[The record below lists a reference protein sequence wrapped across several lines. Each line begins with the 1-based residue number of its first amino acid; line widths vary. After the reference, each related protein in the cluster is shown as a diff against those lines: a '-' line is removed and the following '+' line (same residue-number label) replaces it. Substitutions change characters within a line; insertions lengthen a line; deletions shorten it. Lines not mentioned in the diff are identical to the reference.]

1 MSGAMFAI
9 ALAVFGVLASY
20 WFFGMRRRREA
31 ETDAG
36 VRSLANMKWRE
47 CMGLV
52 MESLHADGYQ
62 EEHSTRQPGEGGTEF
77 LLRHGEDNVL
87 LSYKHGTAY
96 RIGEANVRDFAS
108 AVQMQGAKQ
117 GILITLGQAEDT
129 AMGVARKYGIKLI
142 DGVGLWP
149 RVDKYVSPAMRAA
162 VRAEARQKTSQGL
175 YVGAIVSVL
184 LGAIVFLATQEMA
197 PTELPPAARETPL
210 AAPKK
215 PAGPT
220 EQERIAAEITATQ
233 RALEE
238 VASLTDEQRLQRRA
252 EAAAKVGAITQVDN
266 AAWGTQSTLVLRL
279 VETDGKDEA
288 LIAEVCRTLVQY
300 EELRYTRVQL
310 EPPLDSTV
318 RVRWRQCQ

>member
-1 MSGAMFAI
+1 MFAVAI
-9 ALAVFGVLASY
+9 AVLGMIASY
-20 WFFGMRRRREA
+20 WFFGMRRRRQA
-31 ETDAG
+31 ETEAG

-77 LLRHGEDNVL
+77 LLRQGDENVL

-108 AVQMQGAKQ
+108 AVQMQGAKG

-129 AMGVARKYGIKLI
+129 AMGVARKYGIKLV

-149 RVDKYVSPAMRAA
+149 RVDRYVSPAMRTA
-162 VRAEARQKTSQGL
+162 VRKEATAATSQGL
-175 YVGAIVSVL
+175 WTGIVASALVGAAVY
-184 LGAIVFLATQEMA
+184 FATAQMA
-197 PTELPPAARETPL
+197 PEELPPAARETPL
-210 AAPKK
+210 ARPKA

-220 EQERIAAEITATQ
+220 EQERLAAQITETQ

-252 EAAAKVGAITQVDN
+252 EAAAKVGGITQVDN

-279 VETDGKDEA
+279 TETDGKDEV

-310 EPPLDSTV
+310 EPPLNSNV